1 MEFKEVIEQII
12 RNTVEKITSSIQ
24 GDLLKNELSFK
35 KIVLKTQENVN
46 SLGVSILETITKE
59 LDDRYL
65 QVRPKEVTIR
75 HNLKKRTMLTSLG
88 EITLERRLYKNKE
101 SNKCF
106 FAIDELLNIP
116 RYSRVEQ
123 GLQARLLERATKGS
137 FGEASRSINNK
148 LSRQTIFNIV
158 KKTKPIKYNF
168 NEEKVDIPNIY
179 IEADEDHIHLNNGK
193 PGEVRLVYV
202 HEGREEV
209 CKTRTRL
216 KNAKYFTSIKKGD
229 EIWENVSSYIY
240 HKYNVRKAKLHLFG
254 DGAEWIKTGLQ
265 YLPTAEFKLDKF
277 HVVKS
282 VTSACANRK
291 DYSYKIIK
299 EIKNKDLFA
308 VEQLYSDLRS
318 VRLPVSTINNSL
330 FYIDNNFD
338 DISFLAEDKCS
349 AEGHVSHVLSERM
362 SSRPM
367 GWSKNGAER
376 IASLR
381 AFMYNK
387 GNFEDLIVG
396 REKDLNVKEVKK
408 RLLIKSFDKSIDAP
422 KQAKVVGLDGKITGT
437 SVLLR
442 QLFKDKK
449 IF

>member
-1 MEFKEVIEQII
+1 MEFKKVLEEII
-12 RNTVEKITSSIQ
+12 RNTVEKITYSIQ
-24 GDLLKNELSFK
+24 GDLLKKELSFK
-35 KIVLKTQENVN
+35 EIVLKTQENVN

-158 KKTKPIKYNF
+158 KKTKPIKYKF
-168 NEEKVDIPNIY
+168 NEEKIEIPKIY

-193 PGEVRLVYV
+193 PGEVRLVFV
-202 HEGREEV
+202 HEGREKV
-209 CKTRTRL
+209 CKGRTSL
-216 KNAKYFTSIKKGD
+216 KNPKYFTSIKKGD

-240 HKYNVRKAKLHLFG
+240 HKYNVRKAKLYLFG

-291 DYSYKIIK
+291 DYAYQILK

-308 VEQLYSDLRS
+308 VEQLYSDLRK
-318 VRLPVSTINNSL
+318 VRLPVTAINNSF

-338 DISFLAEDKCS
+338 EISFLEQDKCS

-367 GWSKNGAER
+367 GWSKKSAER

-381 AFMYNK
+381 AFLYNK

-396 REKDLNVKEVKK
+396 REKHINVKEVKK
-408 RLLIKSFDKSIDAP
+408 RLLIESFDSCIDAP
-422 KQAKVVGLDGKITGT
+422 KTAKVVGLDGKITGT